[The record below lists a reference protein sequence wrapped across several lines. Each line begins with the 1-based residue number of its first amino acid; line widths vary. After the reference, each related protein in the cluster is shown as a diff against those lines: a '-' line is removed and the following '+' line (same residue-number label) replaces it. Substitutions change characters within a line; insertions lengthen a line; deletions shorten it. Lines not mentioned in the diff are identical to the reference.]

1 VADGKLSEF
10 EGDLDDYKQWARN
23 YATQHQK
30 AKPKETRGVSG
41 EIGLETAPVLE
52 SGNTDR
58 KAQKRAEAEARQ
70 KNSAV
75 RKPMEQKLAALETEL
90 KGLTTER
97 DNIEQ
102 WLSNETAYAEENK
115 TRLQEMLK
123 RQGEVVTLISD
134 VEWKW
139 FELQQKLEEMNAA

>member
-1 VADGKLSEF
+1 LKATTDQLWLVADGKLSEF

-102 WLSNETAYAEENK
+102 WLSNETATPRK
-115 TRLQEMLK
+115 TK
-123 RQGEVVTLISD
+123 RACRKCSND
-134 VEWKW
+134 RAKW
-139 FELQQKLEEMNAA
+139 